1 MIENY
6 NIGNFLKISHVKK
19 AFELINLQIEDDK
32 FSFKTL
38 EFEIYRKNNVTV
50 DFDCQKFY
58 DELLKKDIL
67 YNHNE
72 TFFNIEYLIP
82 KGVYGVRKFN
92 FLSFEM
98 LLLYYSLGFYI
109 FDLIKESYETIELK
123 KEKRENIS
131 TYYGGKINFNNP
143 KKSVLYYQGDYIDF
157 NNKVNN
163 QIENILKKR
172 KKAVVIK
179 LDIQDYFKS
188 IDLEIL
194 LKIINEYAVPSNSKR
209 QHFDSSTIEELKNL
223 FLFINKSLIGV
234 PLFSQN
240 ILSNFLSYLYLFELD
255 NFIQNLKNSR
265 EEDFIYCRYVDDFYI
280 IFKRNKGIKNNSI
293 GDEIFDITT
302 SISEFL
308 HEELGLKIN
317 ELKTQAII
325 INDEDDFEKFIK
337 KEKVISIPESLK
349 NEKTP
354 IDKLTDIKN
363 IVEKLKKDYKSTGKV
378 SITAEDSNKLKEI
391 FSTSMKQYLATP
403 NAKIIVDKMFLNWYP
418 VLTLSSTQ
426 ALIFLLKNSDQ
437 NKLLKDFLTENKE
450 FKLSNPQYLFLLEK
464 YLLSNVHDP
473 VFNREIIESE
483 GCNNYLNLIKK
494 MLDES
499 TIINESQ
506 DIFIDSDLLFS
517 KDTLMQQIKM
527 LTLAEIEGKYNLAFN
542 HLLNIYHYYCFT
554 NDPAAGELKKYNQ
567 INVTDFL
574 DSLGISIKLLNFS
587 MQFFDRRNKNNIS
600 HPGEELMESWAVNKE
615 EYFRYKIKLNKLLKK
630 IQDFLPP
637 ASVMF

>member
-6 NIGNFLKISHVKK
+6 NIGNFLKINHVKK
-19 AFELINLQIEDDK
+19 ALELINLQIEDDK

-38 EFEIYRKNNVTV
+38 EFEIYRKTNVATN
-50 DFDCQKFY
+50 FDCQKFY
-58 DELLKKDIL
+58 DDLLKKDIL
-67 YNHNE
+67 YNHNN

-109 FDLIKESYETIELK
+109 YDLIKESYEMIELK
-123 KEKRENIS
+123 KNKRDNIS
-131 TYYGGKINFNNP
+131 TYYGGKINFNDP
-143 KKSVLYYQGDYIDF
+143 KKSELYYQSDYIDF
-157 NNKVNN
+157 NNKVNT
-163 QIENILKKR
+163 QIENILKKK
-172 KKAVVIK
+172 KKAVIIK

-194 LKIINEYAVPSNSKR
+194 LKIIHEYAVPSNSKR
-209 QHFDSSTIEELKNL
+209 QHFDSSTIEEIKNL

-255 NFIQNLKNSR
+255 NFIQNLNISH

-280 IFKRNKGIKNNSI
+280 IFKRNKGIKNNTI

-308 HEELGLKIN
+308 YEELGLKIN
-317 ELKTQAII
+317 ELKTQTLI
-325 INDEDDFEKFIK
+325 INDEDDFETFIK
-337 KEKVISIPESLK
+337 EEKVISIPESLK
-349 NEKTP
+349 TEKKP
-354 IDKLTDIKN
+354 VDKLNEIKD
-363 IVEKLKKDYKSTGKV
+363 IVEKLKKDYKAKGKV
-378 SITAEDSNKLKEI
+378 SITTEDSNKLKEI
-391 FSTSMKQYLATP
+391 FSTSMKQYLANP
-403 NAKIIVDKMFLNWYP
+403 NAKIIIDKMFLNWYP

-426 ALIFLLKNSDQ
+426 ALIYLLKNSNQ
-437 NKLLKDFLTENKE
+437 NKLLKNFLTENKD

-464 YLLSNVHDP
+464 YLLSNLPDSL
-473 VFNREIIESE
+473 FNKEIIDSK

-494 MLDES
+494 MLDEN
-499 TIINESQ
+499 IVIHESS
-506 DIFIDSDLLFS
+506 DLFIDNNLLSS

-527 LTLAEIEGKYNLAFN
+527 LTLAETEGKYNLAFN

-554 NDPAAGELKKYNQ
+554 NDPNAEELKKYTQ

-574 DSLGISIKLLNFS
+574 DSLGISIKQLNFS

-615 EYFRYKIKLNKLLKK
+615 EYFRYKIKLNKLLRK
-630 IQDFLPP
+630 IQDFL
-637 ASVMF
+637 

>member
-6 NIGNFLKISHVKK
+6 NIGNFLKITHVKK

-38 EFEIYRKNNVTV
+38 EFEIYRKNNASTN
-50 DFDCQKFY
+50 FDCQKFY
-58 DELLKKDIL
+58 DELLEKDIL
-67 YNHNE
+67 YNCNNS
-72 TFFNIEYLIP
+72 FYNIEYLIP

-131 TYYGGKINFNNP
+131 TYYGGKIDFNNP
-143 KKSVLYYQGDYIDF
+143 KESILYYQSDYVDF
-157 NNKVNN
+157 NNKVNK
-163 QIENILKKR
+163 QIEEILKKR
-172 KKAVVIK
+172 KKAIIIK

-188 IDLEIL
+188 INLETL
-194 LKIINEYAVPSNSKR
+194 LKIIHEYAVPSNSKR
-209 QHFDSSTIEELKNL
+209 QHFDSSTIEEIKNL

-255 NFIQNLKNSR
+255 NFVQNLKISR
-265 EEDFIYCRYVDDFYI
+265 EEDFMYCRYVDDFYLI
-280 IFKRNKGIKNNSI
+280 LKRNKGIKNNLI

-317 ELKTQAII
+317 ELKTDAII
-325 INDEDDFEKFIK
+325 INSEEDFENFIK
-337 KEKVISIPESLK
+337 KEKIISIPKSLK
-349 NEKTP
+349 IEKKP
-354 IDKLTDIKN
+354 IDKLTEIKD
-363 IVEKLKKDYKSTGKV
+363 IVEELKKDYKLTGKI
-378 SITAEDSNKLKEI
+378 SITAENSNKLKEI
-391 FSTSMKQYLATP
+391 FSTSMKQYLATA
-403 NAKIIVDKMFLNWYP
+403 NAKTIIDKMFLNWYP

-426 ALIFLLKNSDQ
+426 ALIYLLKNSNQ
-437 NKLLKDFLTENKE
+437 NKLLKDFLTDNKD
-450 FKLSNPQYLFLLEK
+450 FKLNNPQYLFLLEK
-464 YLLSNVHDP
+464 YLLSNLPDP
-473 VFNREIIESE
+473 IFNNEIINTKE
-483 GCNNYLNLIKK
+483 CNNYLKLIQK
-494 MLDES
+494 MIDEN
-499 TIINESQ
+499 IILYETQ
-506 DIFIDSDLLFS
+506 DILIDKILLSS

-542 HLLNIYHYYCFT
+542 HLLNTYHYFCFT
-554 NDPAAGELKKYNQ
+554 NDPKAGELKKYTQ

-574 DSLGISIKLLNFS
+574 DSLGLSIKQINFS

-600 HPGEELMESWAVNKE
+600 HPGEELMESWAVNKD
-615 EYFRYKIKLNKLLKK
+615 EYFRYKVKLNNLLKK
-630 IQDFLPP
+630 IQEFL
-637 ASVMF
+637 

>member
-6 NIGNFLKISHVKK
+6 NIGNFLKLSHIEK

-38 EFEIYRKNNVTV
+38 EFEIYRNEDVAKL
-50 DFDCQKFY
+50 FDCKKFY
-58 DELLKKDIL
+58 EELVEKDIL
-67 YNHNE
+67 YNNNKV
-72 TFFNIEYLIP
+72 FFNIEYLIP
-82 KGVYGVRKFN
+82 KGVYGARKFN

-98 LLLYYSLGFYI
+98 LILYYSLGFYI
-109 FDLIKESYETIELK
+109 FDLIKESYETIETK
-123 KEKRENIS
+123 KERRDNIA
-131 TYYGGKINFNNP
+131 TYYGGKINFTNP
-143 KKSVLYYQGDYIDF
+143 KKSILYYQADYIDF

-163 QIENILKKR
+163 QIENLLKKK
-172 KKAVVIK
+172 KKAVIIK

-194 LKIINEYAVPSNSKR
+194 LNIIQEFAVPSNSKR
-209 QHFDSSTIEELKNL
+209 QHFDSSTIEEIKNL

-255 NFIQNLKNSR
+255 NFIQNLKISR
-265 EEDFIYCRYVDDFYI
+265 EDDFIYCRYVDDFYLI
-280 IFKRNKGIKNNSI
+280 YKRNKGIKNNII

-308 HEELGLKIN
+308 YETLGLKIN

-325 INDEDDFEKFIK
+325 ISDDNDFEKFIK

-349 NEKTP
+349 KEKNP
-354 IDKLTDIKN
+354 QEKLTEIKE
-363 IVEKLKKDYKSTGKV
+363 IVEKLKKDYKSTGKI
-378 SITAEDSNKLKEI
+378 SITTEESNKLKEI
-391 FSTSMKQYLATP
+391 FSTSMKQYLDNP
-403 NAKIIVDKMFLNWYP
+403 NAQVLVDKMFLNWHP

-426 ALIFLLKNSDQ
+426 ALIYLLKHSNQ
-437 NKLLKDFLTENKE
+437 NKLLKNFLIENKE

-464 YLLSNVHDP
+464 YLLSNQPDMA
-473 VFNREIIESE
+473 FIQEIMEIKK
-483 GCNNYLNLIKK
+483 CNNYLSLIKR
-494 MLDES
+494 MLDKN
-499 TIINESQ
+499 INIHNCQ
-506 DIFIDSDLLFS
+506 DISINPDLLAS

-554 NDPAAGELKKYNQ
+554 NDPNAGELKKYNQ

-574 DSLGISIKLLNFS
+574 DTLGISIKQLNFS

-600 HPGEELMESWAVNKE
+600 HPGEELMESWAVNRD
-615 EYFRYKIKLNKLLKK
+615 EYIKYKTKLNKLLKK
-630 IQDFLPP
+630 IQDFL
-637 ASVMF
+637 

>member
-6 NIGNFLKISHVKK
+6 NIGNFLKIAHVKK
-19 AFELINLQIEDDK
+19 AFELINLQIDDDK

-38 EFEIYRKNNVTV
+38 EFEIYRKNNVTTN
-50 DFDCQKFY
+50 FDCQKFY
-58 DELLKKDIL
+58 DDLLEKDIL
-67 YNHNE
+67 YNHNNI
-72 TFFNIEYLIP
+72 FYNIEYLIP

-123 KEKRENIS
+123 KDKRDNIS
-131 TYYGGKINFNNP
+131 TYYGGKIDFVNP
-143 KKSVLYYQGDYIDF
+143 KKSVLYYHNDYIDF
-157 NNKVNN
+157 NNKVST
-163 QIENILKKR
+163 QIENILKKK
-172 KKAVVIK
+172 KKAIIIK

-194 LKIINEYAVPSNSKR
+194 LKIIHEYAVPSNSKR
-209 QHFDSSTIEELKNL
+209 QHFDSSTIEEIKNL
-223 FLFINKSLIGV
+223 FLFINKSLTGV

-255 NFIQNLKNSR
+255 NFIQNLKISR
-265 EEDFIYCRYVDDFYI
+265 EEDFIYCRYVDDFYL
-280 IFKRNKGIKNNSI
+280 IFKRNKGIKNNVI
-293 GDEIFDITT
+293 GDEIFDVTT

-308 HEELGLKIN
+308 YEELGLKIN
-317 ELKTQAII
+317 ELKTQALII
-325 INDEDDFEKFIK
+325 KDQDDFEKFIK

-349 NEKTP
+349 TEKKP
-354 IDKLTDIKN
+354 LDKLTEIKD
-363 IVEKLKKDYKSTGKV
+363 IVENLKKDYKLTGKV
-378 SITAEDSNKLKEI
+378 SITTENSNKLKEI

-403 NAKIIVDKMFLNWYP
+403 NAKGVVDKMFLNWHP

-426 ALIFLLKNSDQ
+426 ALIYLLKNSNQ
-437 NKLLKDFLTENKE
+437 NKLLKDFLTENKD

-464 YLLSNVHDP
+464 YLLSNLPDP
-473 VFNREIIESE
+473 IFNKEIIDSK

-494 MLDES
+494 MLDEN
-499 TIINESQ
+499 TVIHESS
-506 DIFIDSDLLFS
+506 DIFIDRNLLSS

-527 LTLAEIEGKYNLAFN
+527 LTLAETEGKYNLAFN
-542 HLLNIYHYYCFT
+542 HLLNIYHYFCFT
-554 NDPAAGELKKYNQ
+554 NDPLAGELKKYNQ

-574 DSLGISIKLLNFS
+574 DSLGISIKQLNFS

-600 HPGEELMESWAVNKE
+600 HPGEELMESWAVNRE
-615 EYFRYKIKLNKLLKK
+615 EYFRYKVKLNKLLRK
-630 IQDFLPP
+630 IQDFL
-637 ASVMF
+637 

>member
-1 MIENY
+1 MVENY
-6 NIGNFLKISHVKK
+6 NIGNFLKVIHIEK
-19 AFELINLQIEDDK
+19 AFELINLQIEDDN

-38 EFEIYRKNNVTV
+38 EFEIYRKDQSTKN
-50 DFDCQKFY
+50 FDCKKFY
-58 DELLKKDIL
+58 DDLVEKDIL
-67 YNHNE
+67 YNHNNV
-72 TFFNIEYLIP
+72 FFNIEYLIP
-82 KGVYGVRKFN
+82 KGVYGARIFN

-98 LLLYYSLGFYI
+98 LILYYALGFYI

-123 KEKRENIS
+123 KDKRKNIS

-143 KKSVLYYQGDYIDF
+143 KKSILYYQSDYIDF
-157 NNKVNN
+157 NHKVNT
-163 QIENILKKR
+163 QIEDILKKR
-172 KKAVVIK
+172 KKAVIIK

-194 LKIINEYAVPSNSKR
+194 LKIIQEYAVPSNSKR
-209 QHFDSSTIEELKNL
+209 QHFDSSTIEEIKNL
-223 FLFINKSLIGV
+223 FLFINKSLKGI

-255 NFIQNLKNSR
+255 NFVQNLNVSR
-265 EEDFIYCRYVDDFYI
+265 EDDFIYCRYVDDFYLI
-280 IFKRNKGIKNNSI
+280 YKRNKGIKNNTI

-308 HEELGLKIN
+308 HEQLGLKIN
-317 ELKTQAII
+317 ELKTQAVI
-325 INDEDDFEKFIK
+325 INDDDEFEKFIK

-349 NEKTP
+349 IEKKP
-354 IDKLTDIKN
+354 VDKLAEIRD
-363 IVEKLKKDYKSTGKV
+363 IVEKLKKEYKSTGKV

-391 FSTSMKQYLATP
+391 FSKSMRKYLSTP
-403 NAKIIVDKMFLNWYP
+403 NAKLVVDKMFLNWYP

-426 ALIFLLKNSDQ
+426 ALIYLLKSSNQ

-464 YLLSNVHDP
+464 YLLSNTPDLT
-473 VFNREIIESE
+473 FNQEIIDSA
-483 GCNNYLNLIKK
+483 GSNNYLNLIKK
-494 MLDES
+494 MLDRNIVIHEYKDILIDNNLLS
-499 TIINESQ
+499 T
-506 DIFIDSDLLFS
+506 

-527 LTLAEIEGKYNLAFN
+527 LTLAETEGKYNLAFN

-554 NDPAAGELKKYNQ
+554 NDPNAGVLKKYNQ

-574 DSLGISIKLLNFS
+574 DSLGLSIKQLNFS

-600 HPGEELMESWAVNKE
+600 HPGEELMESWAVNKK
-615 EYFRYKIKLNKLLKK
+615 EYFRYKTKLNVLLNK
-630 IQDFLPP
+630 IQDFL
-637 ASVMF
+637 